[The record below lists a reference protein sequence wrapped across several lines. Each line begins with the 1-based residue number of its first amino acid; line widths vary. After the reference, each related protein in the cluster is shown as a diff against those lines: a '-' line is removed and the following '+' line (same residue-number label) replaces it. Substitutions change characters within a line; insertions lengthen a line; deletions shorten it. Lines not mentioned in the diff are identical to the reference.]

1 MADLGLVV
9 EFMSL
14 TGRVR
19 VSEFWTNFL
28 NWDKVPELG
37 HGSWI
42 GTRFLNWDK
51 VPELRQA
58 LRTYLKTNKE
68 ENNNA
73 YFMQIF
79 KLAALCAYWKTESAN
94 VQVLRLDKYKICNS
108 AKRIISEA
116 ESSEA
121 RFWLVLNI
129 RLIMNFYQ
137 LFL

>member
-1 MADLGLVV
+1 MNCSLFLNGRLGLVV

-14 TGRVR
+14 MGRVR

-37 HGSWI
+37 HGFWI

-58 LRTYLKTNKE
+58 LRTSLK
-68 ENNNA
+68 
-73 YFMQIF
+73 QIF
-79 KLAALCAYWKTESAN
+79 KLAALCSYWKTESTS

-121 RFWLVLNI
+121 RFWLVVNKAS
-129 RLIMNFYQ
+129 
-137 LFL
+137 FLKFNPSQPKFTFP